1 MPRYAR
7 IAWLASLY
15 LVQGLPFGFQANA
28 LAVLLRQQG
37 ISLTHIALT
46 SALALPWSL
55 KALWAPLVDKHWSA
69 SIGKRRSWILPMQ
82 GLLILSMVAG
92 AFVPL
97 SEGVTPILLLV
108 FLMNLFAAT
117 MDIAVDGLAVDVL
130 HASELGI
137 GNATQVVGYK
147 VGMLMG
153 GGLLVWASAEF
164 GLGWSGIFFLMAGV
178 VAGVMLL
185 SIFMCERPRRQNV
198 SSADATAEHAHV
210 RDEGP
215 RADIADT
222 LTITVIMSRLRE
234 ALTTPT
240 AGWVIALLATYKLGE
255 SIVDPVFQPVLLDQ
269 GMDAADIG
277 LLVGTFGMVASIAGS
292 LGGGLLATRGS
303 PLRALGYVAVFRV
316 FALSGQWLVAGFG
329 PFAHG
334 WVALATCAEHL
345 ASGALTTIMFAFMM
359 ERVDR
364 RIGATHYTVLATL
377 EVLGKAPL
385 SLSAGYL
392 AEVLSVRI
400 SFGMAV
406 ALSAMWLGLVRAAM
420 PRLDGQESAS
430 TKENTRRSV
439 ELPITPSDDANSVQG
454 AQGSRE

>member
-1 MPRYAR
+1 MPPYAR

-46 SALALPWSL
+46 SALALPWSF
-55 KALWAPLVDKHWSA
+55 KALWAPFVDKHWSA
-69 SIGKRRSWILPMQ
+69 SVGKRRSWILPMQ
-82 GLLILSMVAG
+82 ALLILAMVLS
-92 AFVPL
+92 AFLPL
-97 SEGVTPILLLV
+97 SEGVTPILVLV
-108 FLMNLFAAT
+108 LLMNLFAAT

-130 HASELGI
+130 QASELGI

-147 VGMLMG
+147 IGMLMG
-153 GGLLVWASAEF
+153 GGLLVWASARF
-164 GLGWSGIFFLMAGV
+164 GLGWSGIFFLMASVVGV
-178 VAGVMLL
+178 VLVTSL
-185 SIFMCERPRRQNV
+185 FMREEKHAQTGSLEGA
-198 SSADATAEHAHV
+198 SSKLEGASSHAEQ
-210 RDEGP
+210 
-215 RADIADT
+215 
-222 LTITVIMSRLRE
+222 LTITVIVTRLRE

-255 SIVDPVFQPVLLDQ
+255 SLVDPVFQPVLLDQ
-269 GMDAADIG
+269 GMEAEEIG
-277 LLVGTFGMVASIAGS
+277 LIVGTFGMVASIAGS
-292 LGGGLLATRGS
+292 LGGGFLATHGS
-303 PLRALGYVAVFRV
+303 PLRALGYVAVLRV
-316 FALSGQWLVAGFG
+316 LAIFGQWLIASFG
-329 PFAHG
+329 PLAHG

-359 ERVDR
+359 ERVDK

-392 AEVLSVRI
+392 AETLGVRV

-406 ALSAMWLGLVRAAM
+406 FFAVMWLVLHRIAT
-420 PRLDGQESAS
+420 PRLHVSEESA
-430 TKENTRRSV
+430 RSFV
-439 ELPITPSDDANSVQG
+439 SSQ
-454 AQGSRE
+454 

>member
-1 MPRYAR
+1 MPPYAR

-46 SALALPWSL
+46 SALALPWSF
-55 KALWAPLVDKHWSA
+55 KALWAPFVDKHWSA
-69 SIGKRRSWILPMQ
+69 SVGKRRSWILPMQ
-82 GLLILSMVAG
+82 ALLILAMVIS
-92 AFVPL
+92 AFLPL
-97 SEGVTPILLLV
+97 SEGVMPILVLV
-108 FLMNLFAAT
+108 LLMNLFAAT

-130 HASELGI
+130 RASELGI

-147 VGMLMG
+147 IGMLMG
-153 GGLLVWASAEF
+153 GGLLVWASARF
-164 GLGWSGIFFLMAGV
+164 GLGWSGIFFLMASVVGV
-178 VAGVMLL
+178 VLVTSL
-185 SIFMCERPRRQNV
+185 FMREEKHAQIGNLEGA
-198 SSADATAEHAHV
+198 SSNSEHASSHS
-210 RDEGP
+210 EQ
-215 RADIADT
+215 
-222 LTITVIMSRLRE
+222 LTITVIVGRLRE

-255 SIVDPVFQPVLLDQ
+255 SLVDPVFQPVLLDQ
-269 GMDAADIG
+269 GMEAAEIG
-277 LLVGTFGMVASIAGS
+277 LIVGTFGMVASIAGS
-292 LGGGLLATRGS
+292 LGGGFLATRGS
-303 PLRALGYVAVFRV
+303 PLNALGYVAVLRV
-316 FALSGQWLVAGFG
+316 LAIFGQWLIASFG
-329 PFAHG
+329 PFAQG

-359 ERVDR
+359 ERVDK

-392 AEVLSVRI
+392 AETLGVRV

-406 ALSAMWLGLVRAAM
+406 FFAAMWIVLHRIAT
-420 PRLDGQESAS
+420 PRLRLSEESARAMVS
-430 TKENTRRSV
+430 AR
-439 ELPITPSDDANSVQG
+439 
-454 AQGSRE
+454 

>member
-1 MPRYAR
+1 MRSVAR

-46 SALALPWSL
+46 SALALPWSF
-55 KALWAPLVDKHWSA
+55 KALWAPFVDKHWNA

-82 GLLILSMVAG
+82 ALLILAMVIS
-92 AFVPL
+92 AFLPL
-97 SEGVTPILLLV
+97 SEGVTPILVLV
-108 FLMNLFAAT
+108 LLMNLFAAT

-130 HASELGI
+130 QASELGI

-147 VGMLMG
+147 IGMLMG
-153 GGLLVWASAEF
+153 GGLLVWASSRF
-164 GLGWSGIFFLMAGV
+164 GLGWSGIFFLMASVVGV
-178 VAGVMLL
+178 VLVISL
-185 SIFMCERPRRQNV
+185 FMREEKHAQTGSLEGA
-198 SSADATAEHAHV
+198 SSKSEGGSSK
-210 RDEGP
+210 DEQ
-215 RADIADT
+215 
-222 LTITVIMSRLRE
+222 LTITVIVSRLRE

-255 SIVDPVFQPVLLDQ
+255 SLVDPVFQPVLLDQ
-269 GMDAADIG
+269 GMEAAEIG
-277 LLVGTFGMVASIAGS
+277 LIVGTFGMVASIAGS
-292 LGGGLLATRGS
+292 LGGGFLATHGS
-303 PLRALGYVAVFRV
+303 PLRALGYVAVLRV
-316 FALSGQWLVAGFG
+316 LAIFGQWLIASFG
-329 PFAHG
+329 PLAHG

-359 ERVDR
+359 ERVDK

-392 AEVLSVRI
+392 AETLGVRV

-406 ALSAMWLGLVRAAM
+406 FFAVMWLVLHRIAT
-420 PRLDGQESAS
+420 PRLTVPEETA
-430 TKENTRRSV
+430 RSFV
-439 ELPITPSDDANSVQG
+439 SS
-454 AQGSRE
+454 

>member
-1 MPRYAR
+1 MPPIAR

-46 SALALPWSL
+46 SVLALPWSL
-55 KALWAPLVDKHWSA
+55 KALWAPFVDKHWLA

-82 GLLILSMVAG
+82 ALLMLAMMVS
-92 AFVPL
+92 AFLPL
-97 SEGVTPILLLV
+97 SEGVTPILVLV
-108 FLMNLFAAT
+108 LLMNLFAAT
-117 MDIAVDGLAVDVL
+117 MDIAVDGLAVDIL
-130 HASELGI
+130 QAHELGI

-147 VGMLMG
+147 IGMLMG

-164 GLGWSGIFFLMAGV
+164 GLGWSGIFFLMASV
-178 VAGVMLL
+178 VALVMVI
-185 SIFMCERPRRQNV
+185 SIFMREPTAKHA
-198 SSADATAEHAHV
+198 SSETASLEHASS
-210 RDEGP
+210 
-215 RADIADT
+215 DT
-222 LTITVIMSRLRE
+222 LTITLIVSRLRA

-255 SIVDPVFQPVLLDQ
+255 SLVDPVFQPVLLDQ
-269 GMDAADIG
+269 GMQPAEIG
-277 LLVGTFGMVASIAGS
+277 LIVGTFGMVASIAGS
-292 LGGGLLATRGS
+292 LGGGYLATRGS
-303 PLRALGYVAVFRV
+303 PLRALGYVAVLRV
-316 FALSGQWLVAGFG
+316 VAIAGQWMIASFG
-329 PFAHG
+329 PLAHG

-359 ERVDR
+359 ERVDK

-392 AEVLSVRI
+392 AESLGVRV
-400 SFGMAV
+400 SFGLAV
-406 ALSAMWLGLVRAAM
+406 FFAAMWIVLHRLAV
-420 PRLDGQESAS
+420 PRLELTS
-430 TKENTRRSV
+430 TKLTSTNHS
-439 ELPITPSDDANSVQG
+439 LK
-454 AQGSRE
+454 

>member
-1 MPRYAR
+1 MPPYAR

-46 SALALPWSL
+46 SALALPWSF
-55 KALWAPLVDKHWSA
+55 KALWAPFVDKHWSA
-69 SIGKRRSWILPMQ
+69 SVGKRRSWILPMQ
-82 GLLILSMVAG
+82 ALLILAMVIS
-92 AFVPL
+92 AFLPL
-97 SEGVTPILLLV
+97 SEGVMPILVLV
-108 FLMNLFAAT
+108 LLMNLFAAT

-130 HASELGI
+130 RASELGI

-147 VGMLMG
+147 IGMLMG
-153 GGLLVWASAEF
+153 GGLLVWASARF
-164 GLGWSGIFFLMAGV
+164 GLGWSGIFFLMASVVGV
-178 VAGVMLL
+178 VLVTSL
-185 SIFMCERPRRQNV
+185 FMREEKHAQIGNLEGA
-198 SSADATAEHAHV
+198 SSNSEHASSHS
-210 RDEGP
+210 EQ
-215 RADIADT
+215 
-222 LTITVIMSRLRE
+222 LTITVIVGRLRE

-255 SIVDPVFQPVLLDQ
+255 SLVDPVFQPVLLDQ
-269 GMDAADIG
+269 GMEAAEIG
-277 LLVGTFGMVASIAGS
+277 LIVGTFGMVASIAGS
-292 LGGGLLATRGS
+292 LGGGFLATRGS
-303 PLRALGYVAVFRV
+303 PLNALGYVAVLRV
-316 FALSGQWLVAGFG
+316 LAIFGQWLIASFG
-329 PFAHG
+329 PFAQG

-359 ERVDR
+359 ERVDK

-392 AEVLSVRI
+392 AETLGVRV

-406 ALSAMWLGLVRAAM
+406 FFAAMWIVLHRIAT
-420 PRLDGQESAS
+420 PRLRVSEESARAMVS
-430 TKENTRRSV
+430 AR
-439 ELPITPSDDANSVQG
+439 
-454 AQGSRE
+454 

>member
-1 MPRYAR
+1 MPPYAR

-46 SALALPWSL
+46 SALALPWSF
-55 KALWAPLVDKHWSA
+55 KALWAPFVDKHWSA
-69 SIGKRRSWILPMQ
+69 SVGKRRSWILPMQ
-82 GLLILSMVAG
+82 ALLILAMVIS
-92 AFVPL
+92 AFLPL
-97 SEGVTPILLLV
+97 SEGVTPILVLV
-108 FLMNLFAAT
+108 LLMNLFAAT

-130 HASELGI
+130 RASELGI

-147 VGMLMG
+147 IGMLMG
-153 GGLLVWASAEF
+153 GGLLVWASARF
-164 GLGWSGIFFLMAGV
+164 GLGWSGIFFLMASVVGV
-178 VAGVMLL
+178 VLVTSL
-185 SIFMCERPRRQNV
+185 FMREEKHAQTGSLEGA
-198 SSADATAEHAHV
+198 SSKNESANSHTEQ
-210 RDEGP
+210 
-215 RADIADT
+215 
-222 LTITVIMSRLRE
+222 LTITVIVGRLRE

-255 SIVDPVFQPVLLDQ
+255 SLVDPVFQPVLLDQ
-269 GMDAADIG
+269 GMEAAEIG
-277 LLVGTFGMVASIAGS
+277 LIVGTFGMVASIAGS
-292 LGGGLLATRGS
+292 LGGGFLATRGS
-303 PLRALGYVAVFRV
+303 PLRALGYVAVLRV
-316 FALSGQWLVAGFG
+316 LAIFGQWLIASFG
-329 PFAHG
+329 PFAQG

-359 ERVDR
+359 ERVDK

-392 AEVLSVRI
+392 AETLGVRV

-406 ALSAMWLGLVRAAM
+406 FFAGMWIVLHRIAT
-420 PRLDGQESAS
+420 PRLSVSEESARAMVS
-430 TKENTRRSV
+430 
-439 ELPITPSDDANSVQG
+439 
-454 AQGSRE
+454 SR

>member
-1 MPRYAR
+1 MPPYAR

-46 SALALPWSL
+46 SALALPWSF
-55 KALWAPLVDKHWSA
+55 KALWAPFVDKHWSA
-69 SIGKRRSWILPMQ
+69 SVGKRRSWILPMQ
-82 GLLILSMVAG
+82 ALLILAMVIS
-92 AFVPL
+92 AFLPL
-97 SEGVTPILLLV
+97 SEGVTPILVLV
-108 FLMNLFAAT
+108 LLMNLFAAT

-130 HASELGI
+130 RASELGI

-147 VGMLMG
+147 IGMLMG
-153 GGLLVWASAEF
+153 GGLLVWASARF
-164 GLGWSGIFFLMAGV
+164 GLGWSGIFFLMATVVGV
-178 VAGVMLL
+178 VLVTSL
-185 SIFMCERPRRQNV
+185 FMREEKHAQIGNLEGA
-198 SSADATAEHAHV
+198 SSNSEHASSHS
-210 RDEGP
+210 EQ
-215 RADIADT
+215 
-222 LTITVIMSRLRE
+222 LTITVIVGRLRE

-255 SIVDPVFQPVLLDQ
+255 SLVDPVFQPVLLDQ
-269 GMDAADIG
+269 GMEAAEIG
-277 LLVGTFGMVASIAGS
+277 LIVGTFGMVASIAGS
-292 LGGGLLATRGS
+292 LGGGFLATRGS
-303 PLRALGYVAVFRV
+303 PLNALGYVAVLRV
-316 FALSGQWLVAGFG
+316 LAIFGQWLIASFG
-329 PFAHG
+329 PFAQG

-359 ERVDR
+359 ERVDK

-392 AEVLSVRI
+392 AETLGVRV

-406 ALSAMWLGLVRAAM
+406 FFAAMWIVLHRIAT
-420 PRLDGQESAS
+420 PRLRVSEESARAMVS
-430 TKENTRRSV
+430 AR
-439 ELPITPSDDANSVQG
+439 
-454 AQGSRE
+454 

>member
-1 MPRYAR
+1 MGKVPRENRASYVLTSRSFVTRFARASYDRRLMPPIAR

-46 SALALPWSL
+46 SVLALPWSL
-55 KALWAPLVDKHWSA
+55 KALWAPFVDKHWLA

-82 GLLILSMVAG
+82 ALLMLAMMVS
-92 AFVPL
+92 AFLPL
-97 SEGVTPILLLV
+97 SEGVTPILVLV
-108 FLMNLFAAT
+108 LLMNLFAAT
-117 MDIAVDGLAVDVL
+117 MDIAVDGLAVDIL
-130 HASELGI
+130 QAHELGI

-147 VGMLMG
+147 IGMLMG

-164 GLGWSGIFFLMAGV
+164 GLGWSGIFFLMASV
-178 VAGVMLL
+178 VALVMVI
-185 SIFMCERPRRQNV
+185 SIFMREPTAKHA
-198 SSADATAEHAHV
+198 SSETASLEHASS
-210 RDEGP
+210 
-215 RADIADT
+215 DT
-222 LTITVIMSRLRE
+222 LTITLIVSRLRA

-255 SIVDPVFQPVLLDQ
+255 SLVDPVFQPVLLDQ
-269 GMDAADIG
+269 GMQPAEIG
-277 LLVGTFGMVASIAGS
+277 LIVGTFGMVASIAGS
-292 LGGGLLATRGS
+292 LGGGYLATRGS
-303 PLRALGYVAVFRV
+303 PLRALGYVAVLRV
-316 FALSGQWLVAGFG
+316 VAIAGQWMIASFG
-329 PFAHG
+329 PLAHG

-359 ERVDR
+359 ERVDK

-392 AEVLSVRI
+392 AESLGVRV
-400 SFGMAV
+400 SFGLAV
-406 ALSAMWLGLVRAAM
+406 FFAAMWIVLHRLAV
-420 PRLDGQESAS
+420 PRLELTS
-430 TKENTRRSV
+430 TKLTSTNHS
-439 ELPITPSDDANSVQG
+439 LK
-454 AQGSRE
+454 